1 MKDNKKILLIICIL
15 IIILV
20 IILVVMLNLL
30 KEYNSSD
37 NTNTEFEQQILYE
50 TNKNISKVENRNE
63 YYVVDNI
70 VATYMRYINNLK
82 KEDKEDSDIAMY
94 SILDQEYISEFNITE
109 NDIKEKFN
117 IYTTN
122 EKVYI
127 EDMYQIELS
136 ASSNIFIVYGNT
148 INTNE
153 NFQIMVKTDSS
164 NNAFS
169 IFSKEYMD
177 KYNYS
182 YESDVNSIKIS
193 DENIEPNNYNQ
204 FEYVN
209 INDEQMAI
217 YYFEDLKNRIFE
229 ENKLYNVLNVDYISK
244 KFSSIEEFNIYLEN
258 LKQIIMQRNIVSYQI
273 NNQDGYT
280 QYVLIDQNG
289 KYYIFNETA
298 VMDYTVILDTYTIDL
313 PQFTEKYNEST
324 DQEKVLLNIQKVFDA
339 INDGDYRY
347 VYNKLDSTFRQNNF
361 PTETDF
367 ENYIKQN
374 FYASN
379 NFEFSNYKSSGN
391 LHIYDISFT
400 DKNNASSEKKTKN
413 FIMQL
418 KEGTDFVMSFN
429 VQ

>member
-153 NFQIMVKTDSS
+153 NFQIMVKADSS

-169 IFSKEYMD
+169 IFPKEYMD

-361 PTETDF
+361 HTETDF

>member
-1 MKDNKKILLIICIL
+1 MKDNKKILIIIFILIMFL
-15 IIILV
+15 III
-20 IILVVMLNLL
+20 IIAMLNLL

-37 NTNTEFEQQILYE
+37 NVNTEFEQQILYE
-50 TNKNISKVENRNE
+50 TDKNISKVENRNE
-63 YYVVDNI
+63 YYVIDNI

-82 KEDKEDSDIAMY
+82 KEDKEDSNIAMY

-109 NDIKEKFN
+109 NEIKEKFN
-117 IYTTN
+117 IYTIN

-136 ASSNIFIVYGNT
+136 ASSNVFIVYGNT

-153 NFQIMVKTDSS
+153 YFEIMVKTDSS
-164 NNAFS
+164 NNTFS
-169 IFSKEYMD
+169 IFPKEYMD

-193 DENIEPNNYNQ
+193 DENIEPNNYNK
-204 FEYVN
+204 FEYTN

-244 KFSSIEEFNIYLEN
+244 KFASIEEFNIYLEN

-298 VMDYTVILDTYTIDL
+298 VMDYNVILDTYTIDL
-313 PQFTEKYNEST
+313 PQFTEKYNNAT

-374 FYASN
+374 FYTSN

-391 LHIYDISFT
+391 LHIYDISIT
-400 DKNNASSEKKTKN
+400 DKNNVSSEKKTKN

-418 KEGTDFVMSFN
+418 KEGTDFLMSFN

>member
-153 NFQIMVKTDSS
+153 NFQIMVKADSS

-169 IFSKEYMD
+169 IFPKEYMD

>member
-169 IFSKEYMD
+169 IFPKEYMD

-229 ENKLYNVLNVDYISK
+229 ENKLYNVLNVDYINK
-244 KFSSIEEFNIYLEN
+244 KFENLEKYNIYLEN

-273 NNQDGYT
+273 NDQDGYT

-298 VMDYTVILDTYTIDL
+298 VMDYNVILDTYTIDL

-374 FYASN
+374 FYTSN

-391 LHIYDISFT
+391 LHIYDISII
-400 DKNNASSEKKTKN
+400 DKNNVSSEKKTKN